1 MLKETLWSFAI
12 SEVEK
17 ILHISDIHIRNLKR
31 HEEYRSVFKKLYDV
45 CRSKVAENKNTIIY
59 LAGDIVHAKTDMTP
73 ELVEMVTEFLDTISR
88 IAPTILIAGNHDCNL
103 NNMSRMDAL
112 SPIVSLLTDEKNQL
126 FYLKHSGVYYL
137 QNVDFVL
144 NSVYENPKDFILA
157 KDIEGNRTKIVL
169 YHGPVDRAST
179 DTGVLMKHNDVKI
192 EMFDGFDYG
201 MFGDIHK
208 FQYLDVDGKFA
219 YAGSLIQ
226 QNYGEGLVH
235 GIIEWD
241 IKNKK
246 SKFIEIENDWSYHT
260 IDVENGKIKKLPTKW
275 TKYNSIRLRITN
287 TPHSE
292 VNQIMTELK
301 SLTNVIDIR
310 TQHLVGSSNG
320 NVQTKVN
327 PIGKIRDVEY
337 QNKLITDYVNDKF
350 TVTDD
355 ILEKIRGIN
364 RNVNT
369 KLSESDVV
377 RNLVWKPISFE
388 FENMFSY
395 GKGNRIQLDGMNGV
409 YGLFAPNASGKSSVL
424 DAIMFCLFDKC
435 SRTFKAAQVLN
446 NKKDNFQCKLHF
458 MIGEKNFYIKRV
470 ATKEKKGNV
479 KVNVDFWYEE
489 NGDLVSLNGEDRDG
503 TNYAIRKYIGTYDDF
518 VLTAMSLQ
526 GNNTNFV
533 DKAQKDRKDLLAQF
547 FDLNLFEELNS
558 IATDEVKG
566 LQALVKEFKKQD
578 HSTKLANA
586 IGIHKANTILL
597 EETTDQKDYIE
608 KKIEKLTVS
617 ISELNK
623 KLIPIG
629 DNFSSK
635 SVQSLLDKRYLLDRK
650 GNDLI
655 NEIKSLEDELGD
667 AKTSHEKYI
676 GLSKEFDKE
685 TLMEKKERIDIV
697 RNRITE
703 LEADL
708 RSVKLKVQHCQ
719 DKIDNLKDH
728 EYDPNCEFCV
738 NNVFVKDAERA
749 KSQIWG
755 FEQDR
760 DELNFELSD
769 LNEEFTKNSFVY
781 SELEKLHSLENS
793 AFKYEKQIYSVEKQI
808 FSAKE
813 EQKKIQ
819 DEIGNIDIQI
829 EKYKENEDAINQN
842 NKIQSEIDELENE
855 KNSIS
860 KVELKRIDEN
870 ILEYNGNVKVSEKV
884 IDECE
889 VSIQKLKDLEKEYEA
904 YDYYLKAVNRNGVP
918 YELISNA
925 LPSIQEETNNILAN
939 VVDFQVLFDTDGK
952 SINTYIVYDDDRFW
966 NLELSSGMEK
976 FISSLAIRTALIQV
990 SSLPRPNFIAIDE
1003 GLGVLDPTVMANF
1016 SLFME
1021 YLKTQFEFVILIS
1034 HIDSVRDMVD
1044 NHIEIKKENGFSK
1057 IET

>member
-31 HEEYRSVFKKLYDV
+31 HEEYRSVFKKLYDI

-226 QNYGEGLVH
+226 QNYGEGLIH

-395 GKGNRIQLDGMNGV
+395 GKGNRIQFDGMNGV

-566 LQALVKEFKKQD
+566 LQALVKEFKKHD
-578 HSTKLANA
+578 YSTKLSDA

-608 KKIEKLTVS
+608 KKIEKLTVL

-623 KLIPIG
+623 KLIPIS

-655 NEIKSLEDELGD
+655 NEIKSLEYELGD

-728 EYDPNCEFCV
+728 EYDPNCQFCV
-738 NNVFVKDAERA
+738 NNVFVKDAEHA

-760 DELNFELSD
+760 DELIFEIND
-769 LNEEFTKNSFVY
+769 LNEEFTKNSSVY

-952 SINTYIVYDDDRFW
+952 SINTYIVYDNDRFW

>member
-1 MLKETLWSFAI
+1 M
-12 SEVEK
+12 
-17 ILHISDIHIRNLKR
+17 
-31 HEEYRSVFKKLYDV
+31 
-45 CRSKVAENKNTIIY
+45 
-59 LAGDIVHAKTDMTP
+59 
-73 ELVEMVTEFLDTISR
+73 
-88 IAPTILIAGNHDCNL
+88 
-103 NNMSRMDAL
+103 
-112 SPIVSLLTDEKNQL
+112 
-126 FYLKHSGVYYL
+126 
-137 QNVDFVL
+137 
-144 NSVYENPKDFILA
+144 
-157 KDIEGNRTKIVL
+157 
-169 YHGPVDRAST
+169 
-179 DTGVLMKHNDVKI
+179 
-192 EMFDGFDYG
+192 
-201 MFGDIHK
+201 
-208 FQYLDVDGKFA
+208 
-219 YAGSLIQ
+219 
-226 QNYGEGLVH
+226 
-235 GIIEWD
+235 
-241 IKNKK
+241 
-246 SKFIEIENDWSYHT
+246 
-260 IDVENGKIKKLPTKW
+260 
-275 TKYNSIRLRITN
+275 
-287 TPHSE
+287 
-292 VNQIMTELK
+292 
-301 SLTNVIDIR
+301 
-310 TQHLVGSSNG
+310 
-320 NVQTKVN
+320 
-327 PIGKIRDVEY
+327 
-337 QNKLITDYVNDKF
+337 
-350 TVTDD
+350 
-355 ILEKIRGIN
+355 
-364 RNVNT
+364 
-369 KLSESDVV
+369 
-377 RNLVWKPISFE
+377 
-388 FENMFSY
+388 
-395 GKGNRIQLDGMNGV
+395 
-409 YGLFAPNASGKSSVL
+409 
-424 DAIMFCLFDKC
+424 
-435 SRTFKAAQVLN
+435 
-446 NKKDNFQCKLHF
+446 
-458 MIGEKNFYIKRV
+458 
-470 ATKEKKGNV
+470 
-479 KVNVDFWYEE
+479 
-489 NGDLVSLNGEDRDG
+489 
-503 TNYAIRKYIGTYDDF
+503 
-518 VLTAMSLQ
+518 
-526 GNNTNFV
+526 
-533 DKAQKDRKDLLAQF
+533 AQF
-547 FDLNLFEELNS
+547 FDLNLFEELNT

-578 HSTKLANA
+578 HSTRLSWA
-586 IGIHKANTILL
+586 IGLHKTNRILL

-608 KKIEKLTVS
+608 KKIEKLTVL

-635 SVQSLLDKRYLLDRK
+635 SVQSLLDNRYLLDRK
-650 GNDLI
+650 GNDLL
-655 NEIKSLEDELGD
+655 NEIKSLGYELDD
-667 AKTSHEKYI
+667 AKTSHSKYI
-676 GLSKEFDKE
+676 GLSNEFDKE

-728 EYDPNCEFCV
+728 EYNPNCEFCV
-738 NNVFVKDAERA
+738 NNVFVKDAEHA

-760 DELNFELSD
+760 DELIFEIND
-769 LNEEFTKNSFVY
+769 LNDEFTKNSSVY

-842 NKIQSEIDELENE
+842 NKIQSEIDELEQE
-855 KNSIS
+855 KNTLS
-860 KVELKRIDEN
+860 KVELKKIDEN
-870 ILEYNGNVKVSEKV
+870 ILEYNGNVKVNEKI

-939 VVDFQVLFDTDGK
+939 IVDFQVLFDTDGK
-952 SINTYIVYDDDRFW
+952 SINTYIVYDNDRFW

-1016 SLFME
+1016 CLFME

>member
-1 MLKETLWSFAI
+1 
-12 SEVEK
+12 
-17 ILHISDIHIRNLKR
+17 
-31 HEEYRSVFKKLYDV
+31 
-45 CRSKVAENKNTIIY
+45 
-59 LAGDIVHAKTDMTP
+59 
-73 ELVEMVTEFLDTISR
+73 
-88 IAPTILIAGNHDCNL
+88 
-103 NNMSRMDAL
+103 
-112 SPIVSLLTDEKNQL
+112 
-126 FYLKHSGVYYL
+126 
-137 QNVDFVL
+137 
-144 NSVYENPKDFILA
+144 
-157 KDIEGNRTKIVL
+157 
-169 YHGPVDRAST
+169 
-179 DTGVLMKHNDVKI
+179 
-192 EMFDGFDYG
+192 
-201 MFGDIHK
+201 
-208 FQYLDVDGKFA
+208 
-219 YAGSLIQ
+219 
-226 QNYGEGLVH
+226 
-235 GIIEWD
+235 
-241 IKNKK
+241 
-246 SKFIEIENDWSYHT
+246 
-260 IDVENGKIKKLPTKW
+260 
-275 TKYNSIRLRITN
+275 
-287 TPHSE
+287 
-292 VNQIMTELK
+292 MTELK

-327 PIGKIRDVEY
+327 PIGKIRDIEY

-350 TVTDD
+350 GVTDD

-395 GKGNRIQLDGMNGV
+395 GKGNKIQFDGMNGI

-446 NKKDNFQCKLHF
+446 NKKENFQCKLHF
-458 MIGEKNFYIKRV
+458 MIGDKNFYIKRV

-566 LQALVKEFKKQD
+566 LQALVKEFKKHD
-578 HSTKLANA
+578 YSTKLSDAMA
-586 IGIHKANTILL
+586 SHKTNTILL
-597 EETTDQKDYIE
+597 EETTDQKGYIE

-623 KLIPIG
+623 KLIPIA

-650 GNDLI
+650 GNDLL
-655 NEIKSLEDELGD
+655 NEIKSLENELDD
-667 AKTSHEKYI
+667 AKTSHTKYI
-676 GLSKEFDKE
+676 GLTKEFDKE
-685 TLMEKKERIDIV
+685 TLMERKERIDIV

-738 NNVFVKDAERA
+738 NNVFVKDAERS

-755 FEQDR
+755 FQQDR
-760 DELNFELSD
+760 DELNFELNN
-769 LNEEFTKNSFVY
+769 LNDEFTKNSFVY

-813 EQKKIQ
+813 EQKKIE

-842 NKIQSEIDELENE
+842 NKIQSEIDELQNE
-855 KNSIS
+855 KNTLS
-860 KVELKRIDEN
+860 KFELKKIDEN
-870 ILEYNGNVKVSEKV
+870 ILEYSGNVKVSEKV

-952 SINTYIVYDDDRFW
+952 SINTYIVYDNDRFW

>member
-1 MLKETLWSFAI
+1 MLKETLWAGGLSR
-12 SEVEK
+12 VDT
-17 ILHISDIHIRNLKR
+17 ILHIADVHIRNLKR
-31 HEEYRSVFKKLYDV
+31 HEEYRSVFQKLYDI
-45 CRSKVAENKNTIIY
+45 CKSKVEENKNTIIY

-73 ELVEMVTEFLDTISR
+73 ELVDMVTEFLDTLSK

-112 SPIVSLLTDEKNQL
+112 SPIVSLINGEMNEL
-126 FYLKHSGVYYL
+126 FYLKQSGVYSL
-137 QNVDFVL
+137 ENVDFVL

-157 KDIEGNRTKIVL
+157 NNVQGDRTKIVL

-179 DTGVLMKHNDVKI
+179 DAGVLMKHNDVKI

-275 TKYNSIRLRITN
+275 TKYNSIRLRISN

-350 TVTDD
+350 GVTDD

-395 GKGNRIQLDGMNGV
+395 GKGNRIQFDGMNGI

-566 LQALVKEFKKQD
+566 LQALVKEFKKHD
-578 HSTKLANA
+578 YSTKLSDAM
-586 IGIHKANTILL
+586 GIHKANTILL
-597 EETTDQKDYIE
+597 EETTDQKGYIE

-623 KLIPIG
+623 KLIPIE

-650 GNDLI
+650 GNDLL
-655 NEIKSLEDELGD
+655 NEIKSLENELDD
-667 AKTSHEKYI
+667 AKTSHTKYI
-676 GLSKEFDKE
+676 GLAKEFDRQ
-685 TLMEKKERIDIV
+685 TLVEKKERIDNV

-708 RSVKLKVQHCQ
+708 RSIKLKVQHCQ

-760 DELNFELSD
+760 DELNFELNNMND
-769 LNEEFTKNSFVY
+769 EFTKNSFVY

-813 EQKKIQ
+813 EQKKIE

-842 NKIQSEIDELENE
+842 NKIQSKIDELQNE
-855 KNSIS
+855 KNTLS
-860 KVELKRIDEN
+860 KVELKKIDEN
-870 ILEYNGNVKVSEKV
+870 ILEYSGNVKVSEKV

-952 SINTYIVYDDDRFW
+952 SINTYIVYDNDRFW

>member
-1 MLKETLWSFAI
+1 
-12 SEVEK
+12 
-17 ILHISDIHIRNLKR
+17 
-31 HEEYRSVFKKLYDV
+31 
-45 CRSKVAENKNTIIY
+45 
-59 LAGDIVHAKTDMTP
+59 
-73 ELVEMVTEFLDTISR
+73 
-88 IAPTILIAGNHDCNL
+88 
-103 NNMSRMDAL
+103 
-112 SPIVSLLTDEKNQL
+112 
-126 FYLKHSGVYYL
+126 
-137 QNVDFVL
+137 
-144 NSVYENPKDFILA
+144 
-157 KDIEGNRTKIVL
+157 
-169 YHGPVDRAST
+169 
-179 DTGVLMKHNDVKI
+179 
-192 EMFDGFDYG
+192 

-226 QNYGEGLVH
+226 QNYGEGLIH

-395 GKGNRIQLDGMNGV
+395 GKGNRIQFDGMNGV

-566 LQALVKEFKKQD
+566 LQALVKEFKKHD
-578 HSTKLANA
+578 YSTKLSDA

-608 KKIEKLTVS
+608 KKIEKLTVL

-623 KLIPIG
+623 KLIPIS

-655 NEIKSLEDELGD
+655 NEIKSLEYELGD

-728 EYDPNCEFCV
+728 EYDPNCQFCV
-738 NNVFVKDAERA
+738 NNVFVKDAEHA

-760 DELNFELSD
+760 DELIFEIND
-769 LNEEFTKNSFVY
+769 LNEEFTKNSSVY

-952 SINTYIVYDDDRFW
+952 SINTYIVYDNDRFW

>member
-1 MLKETLWSFAI
+1 
-12 SEVEK
+12 
-17 ILHISDIHIRNLKR
+17 
-31 HEEYRSVFKKLYDV
+31 
-45 CRSKVAENKNTIIY
+45 
-59 LAGDIVHAKTDMTP
+59 
-73 ELVEMVTEFLDTISR
+73 
-88 IAPTILIAGNHDCNL
+88 
-103 NNMSRMDAL
+103 MDAL
-112 SPIVSLLTDEKNQL
+112 TPIVSMMDSDFNEL
-126 FYLKHSGVYYL
+126 FYLKETGVYTL
-137 QNVDFVL
+137 KNVDFIL
-144 NSVYENPKDFILA
+144 NSVYEKPENFILA
-157 KDIEGNRTKIVL
+157 ENVESDNTKIVL
-169 YHGPVDRAST
+169 FHGAIDMAST
-179 DTGVLMKHNDVKI
+179 DMGTFMKNNDVKI

-260 IDVENGKIKKLPTKW
+260 IDVENGKIKKLPTKR
-275 TKYNSIRLRITN
+275 TKYNSIRLRIAN

-301 SLTNVIDIR
+301 SLTNVLDIR

-327 PIGKIRDVEY
+327 PIGKIRDIEY

-350 TVTDD
+350 GVTDD

-395 GKGNRIQLDGMNGV
+395 GKGNKIQFDGMNGI

-503 TNYAIRKYIGTYDDF
+503 TNYAIRKYIGNYDDF

-578 HSTKLANA
+578 HSTRLSDALGVHSVNK
-586 IGIHKANTILL
+586 GLL
-597 EETTDQKDYIE
+597 EETIDQKGYIE
-608 KKIEKLTVS
+608 KKIEK
-617 ISELNK
+617 
-623 KLIPIG
+623 
-629 DNFSSK
+629 
-635 SVQSLLDKRYLLDRK
+635 
-650 GNDLI
+650 
-655 NEIKSLEDELGD
+655 
-667 AKTSHEKYI
+667 
-676 GLSKEFDKE
+676 
-685 TLMEKKERIDIV
+685 
-697 RNRITE
+697 
-703 LEADL
+703 
-708 RSVKLKVQHCQ
+708 
-719 DKIDNLKDH
+719 
-728 EYDPNCEFCV
+728 
-738 NNVFVKDAERA
+738 
-749 KSQIWG
+749 
-755 FEQDR
+755 
-760 DELNFELSD
+760 
-769 LNEEFTKNSFVY
+769 
-781 SELEKLHSLENS
+781 
-793 AFKYEKQIYSVEKQI
+793 
-808 FSAKE
+808 
-813 EQKKIQ
+813 
-819 DEIGNIDIQI
+819 
-829 EKYKENEDAINQN
+829 
-842 NKIQSEIDELENE
+842 
-855 KNSIS
+855 
-860 KVELKRIDEN
+860 
-870 ILEYNGNVKVSEKV
+870 
-884 IDECE
+884 
-889 VSIQKLKDLEKEYEA
+889 
-904 YDYYLKAVNRNGVP
+904 
-918 YELISNA
+918 
-925 LPSIQEETNNILAN
+925 
-939 VVDFQVLFDTDGK
+939 
-952 SINTYIVYDDDRFW
+952 
-966 NLELSSGMEK
+966 
-976 FISSLAIRTALIQV
+976 
-990 SSLPRPNFIAIDE
+990 
-1003 GLGVLDPTVMANF
+1003 
-1016 SLFME
+1016 
-1021 YLKTQFEFVILIS
+1021 
-1034 HIDSVRDMVD
+1034 
-1044 NHIEIKKENGFSK
+1044 
-1057 IET
+1057 

>member
-1 MLKETLWSFAI
+1 MLKETLWAGGLSR
-12 SEVEK
+12 VDT
-17 ILHISDIHIRNLKR
+17 ILHIADVHIRNLKR
-31 HEEYRSVFKKLYDV
+31 HEEYRSVFQKLYDI
-45 CRSKVAENKNTIIY
+45 CKSKVEENKNTIIY

-73 ELVEMVTEFLDTISR
+73 ELVDMVTEFLDTLSK

-112 SPIVSLLTDEKNQL
+112 SPIVSLINGEMNEL
-126 FYLKHSGVYYL
+126 FYLKQSGVYSL
-137 QNVDFVL
+137 ENVDFVL

-157 KDIEGNRTKIVL
+157 NNVQGDRTKIVL

-179 DTGVLMKHNDVKI
+179 DAGVLMKHNDVKI

-275 TKYNSIRLRITN
+275 TKYNSIRLRISN

-320 NVQTKVN
+320 NVKTKVN

-350 TVTDD
+350 GVTDD

-395 GKGNRIQLDGMNGV
+395 GKGNRIQFDGMNGI

-503 TNYAIRKYIGTYDDF
+503 TNYAIRKYIGNYDDF

-566 LQALVKEFKKQD
+566 LQALVKEFKKHD
-578 HSTKLANA
+578 YSTKLSDAM
-586 IGIHKANTILL
+586 GSHKSNTILL
-597 EETTDQKDYIE
+597 EETTDQKGYIE

-623 KLIPIG
+623 KLIPIA

-650 GNDLI
+650 SNDLS
-655 NEIKSLEDELGD
+655 NEIKSLEDELDD
-667 AKTSHEKYI
+667 AKTSHTKYI
-676 GLSKEFDKE
+676 GLAKEFDKE
-685 TLMEKKERIDIV
+685 TLMKSKERIDIV

-760 DELNFELSD
+760 DELNFELND
-769 LNEEFTKNSFVY
+769 LNDEFTKNSFVY
-781 SELEKLHSLENS
+781 SELEKLHSIENS
-793 AFKYEKQIYSVEKQI
+793 AFKYEKQIYSIEKQI

-813 EQKKIQ
+813 EQKKIE
-819 DEIGNIDIQI
+819 DEIGNIDNQI

-842 NKIQSEIDELENE
+842 NKIQSEIDKLENE
-855 KNSIS
+855 KNTLS
-860 KVELKRIDEN
+860 KFELKKIDEN
-870 ILEYNGNVKVSEKV
+870 ILEYSGNVKVSEKV

-939 VVDFQVLFDTDGK
+939 IVDFQVLFDTDGK
-952 SINTYIVYDDDRFW
+952 SINTYIVYDNDRFW

>member
-1 MLKETLWSFAI
+1 MLKETLWVGGLSR
-12 SEVEK
+12 VDT
-17 ILHISDIHIRNLKR
+17 ILHIADVHIRNLKR
-31 HEEYRSVFKKLYDV
+31 HEEYRSVFQKLYDI
-45 CRSKVAENKNTIIY
+45 CKSKVGENKNTIIY

-73 ELVEMVTEFLDTISR
+73 ELVNMVAEFLDTLSR

-112 SPIVSLLTDEKNQL
+112 SPIVSMIDSDFNQL
-126 FYLKHSGVYYL
+126 FYLKETGVYSL
-137 QNVDFVL
+137 ENVDFVL
-144 NSVYENPKDFILA
+144 NSVYENPKDFILSD
-157 KDIEGNRTKIVL
+157 DIQSDNTKIVL

-179 DTGVLMKHNDVKI
+179 DAGVLMKHNDVKI

-201 MFGDIHK
+201 LFGDIHK

-350 TVTDD
+350 GVTDD

-395 GKGNRIQLDGMNGV
+395 GKGNKIQFDGMNGI

-458 MIGEKNFYIKRV
+458 MIGDKNFYIKRV

-566 LQALVKEFKKQD
+566 LQTLVKEFKKHD
-578 HSTKLANA
+578 YSTKLSDAM
-586 IGIHKANTILL
+586 GIRKSNTILL
-597 EETTDQKDYIE
+597 EETTDQKGYIE
-608 KKIEKLTVS
+608 KKIEKITVS

-623 KLIPIG
+623 KLIPIA

-650 GNDLI
+650 GNDLL
-655 NEIKSLEDELGD
+655 NEINSLENELDD
-667 AKTSHEKYI
+667 AKTSHTKYI
-676 GLSKEFDKE
+676 GLTKEFDKE
-685 TLMEKKERIDIV
+685 TLMERKERIDIV

-760 DELNFELSD
+760 DELNFELNS
-769 LNEEFTKNSFVY
+769 LNDEFTKNSFVY

-793 AFKYEKQIYSVEKQI
+793 AFKYEKQIYSIEKQI

-813 EQKKIQ
+813 EQKKIN
-819 DEIGNIDIQI
+819 DEIGNIDSQI

-855 KNSIS
+855 KNTLS
-860 KVELKRIDEN
+860 KFELKKIDEN
-870 ILEYNGNVKVSEKV
+870 ILEYSGNVKVSEKV

-939 VVDFQVLFDTDGK
+939 IVDFQVLFDTDGK
-952 SINTYIVYDDDRFW
+952 SINTYIVYDNDRFW

>member
-17 ILHISDIHIRNLKR
+17 ILHISDVHIRNLKR
-31 HEEYRSVFKKLYDV
+31 HDEYRSVFKKLYDV
-45 CRSKVAENKNTIIY
+45 CRSKVQENKNTIIY

-126 FYLKHSGVYYL
+126 FYLKQSGVYYL

-144 NSVYENPKDFILA
+144 NSVYEDPKNFITA
-157 KDIEGNRTKIVL
+157 KDVGGNRTKIVL

-350 TVTDD
+350 SVTDD

-377 RNLVWKPISFE
+377 RNLIWKPISFE

-395 GKGNRIQLDGMNGV
+395 GKGNKIQFDGMNGI

-578 HSTKLANA
+578 YSTKLSDA

-597 EETTDQKDYIE
+597 EETTDQKGYIE
-608 KKIEKLTVS
+608 KKIEKLTLS

-623 KLIPIG
+623 KLIPIA

-635 SVQSLLDKRYLLDRK
+635 TVQSLLDKRYLLDRK
-650 GNDLI
+650 YNDLI
-655 NEIKSLEDELGD
+655 NEIKSLDEELDD
-667 AKTSHEKYI
+667 AKTSHSKYL

-685 TLMEKKERIDIV
+685 TLMVKKERIDIV

-755 FEQDR
+755 FQQDR
-760 DELNFELSD
+760 DELNFEINN
-769 LNEEFTKNSFVY
+769 LNEEFTKNSSVY
-781 SELEKLHSLENS
+781 SELEKLNSLENS

-813 EQKKIQ
+813 EQKKIN

-842 NKIQSEIDELENE
+842 NKIQKEIDELENE
-855 KNSIS
+855 KNTLS
-860 KVELKRIDEN
+860 KIELKKIDES
-870 ILEYNGNVKVSEKV
+870 ILEYNGNVKISEKV

-925 LPSIQEETNNILAN
+925 LPNIQEETNNILAN

-1016 SLFME
+1016 SLFMD

>member
-1 MLKETLWSFAI
+1 MLKETLWAGGLSR
-12 SEVEK
+12 VDT
-17 ILHISDIHIRNLKR
+17 ILHIADVHIRNLKR
-31 HEEYRSVFKKLYDV
+31 HEEYRSVFEKLYV
-45 CRSKVAENKNTIIY
+45 ICKNKVEQNKNTIIY

-73 ELVEMVTEFLDTISR
+73 ELVNMVTEFLDTLSR

-112 SPIVSLLTDEKNQL
+112 SPIVSMIDSDFNQL
-126 FYLKHSGVYYL
+126 FYLKETGVYSL
-137 QNVDFVL
+137 KNVDFVL
-144 NSVYENPKDFILA
+144 NSVYENPKDFILSD
-157 KDIEGNRTKIVL
+157 DIQSDNTKIVL

-179 DTGVLMKHNDVKI
+179 DAGVLMKHNDVKI

-350 TVTDD
+350 GVTDD

-395 GKGNRIQLDGMNGV
+395 GKGNRIQFDGMNGI

-458 MIGEKNFYIKRV
+458 MIGDKNFYIKRV
-470 ATKEKKGNV
+470 GTKEKKGNV

-489 NGDLVSLNGEDRDG
+489 NGNLVSLNGEDRDG

-597 EETTDQKDYIE
+597 EETTDQKGYIE
-608 KKIEKLTVS
+608 KKIEELTVS

-623 KLIPIG
+623 KLIPIA

-650 GNDLI
+650 GNDLL
-655 NEIKSLEDELGD
+655 NEIKSLENELDD
-667 AKTSHEKYI
+667 AKTSHTKYI
-676 GLSKEFDKE
+676 GLTKEFDKE
-685 TLMEKKERIDIV
+685 TLMERKERIDIV

-760 DELNFELSD
+760 DELNFELNS
-769 LNEEFTKNSFVY
+769 LNDEFTKNSFVY
-781 SELEKLHSLENS
+781 SELEKLHSIENS
-793 AFKYEKQIYSVEKQI
+793 AFKYEKQIYSIEKQI

-813 EQKKIQ
+813 EQKKIN
-819 DEIGNIDIQI
+819 DEIGNIDSQI

-855 KNSIS
+855 KNTLS
-860 KVELKRIDEN
+860 KFGLKKIDEN
-870 ILEYNGNVKVSEKV
+870 ILEYSGNVKVSEKV

-952 SINTYIVYDDDRFW
+952 SINTYIVYDNDRFW

>member
-1 MLKETLWSFAI
+1 MLKETLWAGGLSR
-12 SEVEK
+12 VDT
-17 ILHISDIHIRNLKR
+17 ILHIADVHIRNLKR
-31 HEEYRSVFKKLYDV
+31 HEEYRSVFEKLYV
-45 CRSKVAENKNTIIY
+45 ICKNKVEQNKNTIIY

-73 ELVEMVTEFLDTISR
+73 ELVDMVTELLDTLSK

-112 SPIVSLLTDEKNQL
+112 SPIVSMIDSDFNEL
-126 FYLKHSGVYYL
+126 FYLKQSGVYSL
-137 QNVDFVL
+137 ENVDFIL

-157 KDIEGNRTKIVL
+157 NDVQGDRTKIVL

-179 DTGVLMKHNDVKI
+179 DAGVLMKHNDVKI

-350 TVTDD
+350 GVTDE

-364 RNVNT
+364 RNINT

-395 GKGNRIQLDGMNGV
+395 GKGNRIQFDGMNGI

-597 EETTDQKDYIE
+597 EETTDQKGYIE

-623 KLIPIG
+623 KLIPIA

-655 NEIKSLEDELGD
+655 NEIKSLEDELDD

-685 TLMEKKERIDIV
+685 TLMERKERIDIV

-760 DELNFELSD
+760 DEINFELND
-769 LNEEFTKNSFVY
+769 LNDEFTKNSSVY

-813 EQKKIQ
+813 EQKKIE
-819 DEIGNIDIQI
+819 DEIGNIDVQI

-855 KNSIS
+855 KNTLS
-860 KVELKRIDEN
+860 KFELKKIDEN
-870 ILEYNGNVKVSEKV
+870 ILEYSGNVKVSEKV

-952 SINTYIVYDDDRFW
+952 SINTYIVYDNDRFW

-1057 IET
+1057 IES

>member
-1 MLKETLWSFAI
+1 MLKETLWAGGLSR
-12 SEVEK
+12 VDT
-17 ILHISDIHIRNLKR
+17 ILHIADVHIRNLKR
-31 HEEYRSVFKKLYDV
+31 HEEYRSVFQKLYDI
-45 CRSKVAENKNTIIY
+45 CKSKVEENKNTIIY

-73 ELVEMVTEFLDTISR
+73 ELVDMVTDFLDTLSR

-112 SPIVSLLTDEKNQL
+112 SPIVSMINSDFNEL
-126 FYLKHSGVYYL
+126 FYLKQSGVYSL
-137 QNVDFVL
+137 ENVDFVL
-144 NSVYENPKDFILA
+144 NSVYEDPKNFILA
-157 KDIEGNRTKIVL
+157 DDIKNERTKIVL

-179 DTGVLMKHNDVKI
+179 DAGVLMKHNDVKI

-395 GKGNRIQLDGMNGV
+395 GKGNKIQFDGMNGI

-458 MIGEKNFYIKRV
+458 MIGDKNFYIKRV

-566 LQALVKEFKKQD
+566 LQALVKEFKKHD
-578 HSTKLANA
+578 YSTKLSDA
-586 IGIHKANTILL
+586 IGSHKENTILL
-597 EETTDQKDYIE
+597 EETTDQKGYIE
-608 KKIEKLTVS
+608 KKIENLTVS

-623 KLIPIG
+623 KLIPIA

-650 GNDLI
+650 HNDLL
-655 NEIKSLEDELGD
+655 NEIKSLENELDD
-667 AKTSHEKYI
+667 AKSSHTKYI
-676 GLSKEFDKE
+676 ELAKEFDKE
-685 TLMEKKERIDIV
+685 TLMQRKERIDIV

-708 RSVKLKVQHCQ
+708 RGVKLKVQHCQ

-728 EYDPNCEFCV
+728 EYDPNCKFCT
-738 NNVFVKDAERA
+738 NNVFVKDAEKA
-749 KSQIWG
+749 KSLIWG

-760 DELNFELSD
+760 DELIFEIQN
-769 LNEEFTKNSFVY
+769 LNDEFTKNSSVY

-813 EQKKIQ
+813 EQKRIN

-855 KNSIS
+855 KNTLS
-860 KVELKRIDEN
+860 KFELKKIDEN
-870 ILEYNGNVKVSEKV
+870 ILEYSGNVKVSEKV
-884 IDECE
+884 INECE

-939 VVDFQVLFDTDGK
+939 IVDFQVLFDTDGK
-952 SINTYIVYDDDRFW
+952 SINTYIVYDNDRFW

-1057 IET
+1057 IEN